1 MKRRVLLLALAVL
14 LYATACVSFVDK
26 DGAWEGI
33 SPSRFMFKSYVP
45 PDAAGP
51 GGWKAARII
60 INLARQS
67 GDGRLQLVP
76 CQVQVEV
83 PEANYLGSIS
93 DALAQ
98 TEAAKAADAAA
109 EIVLTQGLF
118 SAEMC
123 GRFHEEMRKRLEI
136 PIPGARVR
144 KFIDMK
150 GAENEGS
157 APRVLR
163 VARE

>member
-1 MKRRVLLLALAVL
+1 MLLGLAVL

-26 DGAWEGI
+26 EGAWDGI
-33 SPSRFMFKSYVP
+33 SPSRFMFKPYVP

-60 INLARQS
+60 ITLARKPD
-67 GDGRLQLVP
+67 DGPLQLVP

-83 PEANYLGSIS
+83 PEANYLGSIT

-123 GRFHEEMRKRLEI
+123 SQFHEEMRKRLEI

-144 KFIDMK
+144 RFIDMK
-150 GAENEGS
+150 GAENEGR
-157 APRVLR
+157 APRIFR
-163 VARE
+163 VARQ